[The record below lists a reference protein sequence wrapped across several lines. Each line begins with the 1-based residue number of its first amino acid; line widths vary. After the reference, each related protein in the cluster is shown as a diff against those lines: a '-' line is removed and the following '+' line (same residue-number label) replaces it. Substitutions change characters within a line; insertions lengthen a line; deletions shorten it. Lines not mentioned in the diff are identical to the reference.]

1 MTDLLMD
8 FVTSPLLIF
17 ALALLFAWAFY
28 WLGGKMAPHFLI
40 EGGKAKAYTGGEN
53 IPGKKQRVS
62 YQFYHLALIFTVL
75 HVTTL
80 VVATAFFAGA
90 GIAAI
95 FYLLIGITAVVVVLV
110 GWQNV

>member
-8 FVTSPLLIF
+8 IVTSPVLIF
-17 ALALLFAWAFY
+17 AVALLFAWAFY
-28 WLGGKMAPHFLI
+28 WLGGKMSPRFLI

-53 IPGKKQRVS
+53 IPGRQQHVS

-80 VVATAFFAGA
+80 VVATAFLAGA

-95 FYLLIGITAVVVVLV
+95 FYLLIGATAVVVLLV

>member
-8 FVTSPLLIF
+8 IVTSPLLVF
-17 ALALLFAWAFY
+17 ALTLLVAWILY
-28 WLGGKMAPHFLI
+28 WLGGKMSPSFLA

-80 VVATAFFAGA
+80 VVATAFLAGA

-95 FYLLIGITAVVVVLV
+95 FYLLIGTTAVVVVLV